1 MSSTAS
7 DTAKGLSNHKDLY
20 LWHTGSVYTNIFM
33 HTLRIYLAEKQDKM
47 PTVNGSAGFTST
59 KRRRFCL
66 MRKFGVIYFNMSVC
80 MHGGGSISRSLPFAP
95 ITETPGNS
103 KFIQAS
109 SLTIGTLAF
118 ITTGTSSLTSTTSN
132 LFPFGAETVSWNWYV
147 QETSMMHSL
156 CGATIRPAG
165 LHELFKLRLLQCG
178 HVVDTTLL
186 RFQYLDKKGAVACF
200 DEVEV
205 GVVVVVF

>member
-1 MSSTAS
+1 MQKNNRLEKQTQGIKNKLSSTAS
-7 DTAKGLSNHKDLY
+7 DTAKCLSNHTDLY

-66 MRKFGVIYFNMSVC
+66 MRKFGMIYFNMSVC

-95 ITETPGNS
+95 TTETPGNS
-103 KFIQAS
+103 KFMQAS

-118 ITTGTSSLTSTTSN
+118 ITTGNVQPYQYDFEPFSLRSGNGFTELARSRNIHDALTLRCHHPAS
-132 LFPFGAETVSWNWYV
+132 
-147 QETSMMHSL
+147 
-156 CGATIRPAG
+156 RPSRA
-165 LHELFKLRLLQCG
+165 L
-178 HVVDTTLL
+178 
-186 RFQYLDKKGAVACF
+186 
-200 DEVEV
+200 
-205 GVVVVVF
+205 